1 MSIITGENGQFIVE
15 NALFRR
21 ELKVDEYGL
30 RTVSIIN
37 RSNGR
42 EYIRRPDAAEFQVTL
57 NNQLTYSYHKP
68 EYHILDG
75 NMTTADAEYK
85 FIDSEVIAGTRGSEI
100 LKLAFN
106 VINVTASVNASVKV
120 CYEIYPDIPGATKW
134 LEFSCESNE
143 LHIRQLFFEV
153 LNSCPGEFVDADF
166 YIKQGSVRSQP
177 MFASSDEDI
186 VQVHNRELNEGLYI
200 GNSAPGPMR
209 HFMIYP
215 NWPSGI
221 SCGYNMSSADFNV
234 YLQAGE
240 QFVSDQALL
249 MLYAGN
255 RDDQNIRNQFR
266 EMIRRELPVTADNG
280 EPMYCTWTPFMKN
293 INEALLFELAE
304 RAAKLGFK
312 YFVIDDGWFSDD
324 NWAVDRVKFPNGLE
338 VIADKVKAL
347 GMKFGLWYNIGND
360 YGALGTR
367 SEDNALDFHGEEKRF
382 GFAGSHRTRCMASN
396 HRDFIIAK
404 LSELT
409 KQFGVDYFK
418 LDFSSVC
425 SPYGMMPYGCHSTEH
440 AYHRDYSDS
449 TLAQYRGMKYFSDS
463 LKSHYPDLVI
473 DFSFETFGTEAPSIG
488 ALQFSELHH
497 ITNLNTMQPNV
508 ANALKIRNTIYD
520 FSNLLP
526 IERILG
532 SLICI
537 EGEHGL
543 ENFLTPFT
551 GAPLAAGDLRTLT
564 SDDVTAIAAVS
575 AAWKTLNQ
583 VEQLT
588 NFYRLR
594 GSKYIENSDWDG
606 FARFNSM
613 GSGMLFI
620 FRNGYAAD
628 EFTLQLDYAEQSL
641 TFSDTTGRQLGTY
654 SAEQLKFGVQVD
666 WLQAH
671 SCQAIVFAVAK

>member
-1 MSIITGENGQFIVE
+1 MSIIAGENGQFIVG

-30 RTVSIIN
+30 RTVSVVN
-37 RSNGR
+37 LGNGR
-42 EYIRRPDAAEFQVTL
+42 EYIKRPDAAEFQVTL
-57 NNQLTYSYHKP
+57 NDQLTLSYHKP

-75 NMTTADAEYK
+75 NLTTADAEYK
-85 FIDSEVIAGTRGSEI
+85 FTGSEIIAGATGGEI

-106 VINVTASVNASVKV
+106 ITNINASVKV

-134 LEFSCESNE
+134 LEFSCDAGE

-186 VQVHNRELNEGLYI
+186 VQIHNRELNEGLYI

-209 HFMIYP
+209 HFMVYP

-221 SCGYNMSSADFNV
+221 SCGYNMSSADFNI
-234 YLQAGE
+234 YLNAGE
-240 QFVSDQALL
+240 KFVSDRAL
-249 MLYAGN
+249 MMVYAGN
-255 RDDQNIRNQFR
+255 QDDQNIRNQFR

-280 EPMYCTWTPFMKN
+280 ESMYCTWTPFMKN
-293 INEALLFELAE
+293 IDEALLFDLAE

-312 YFVIDDGWFSDD
+312 YFVIDDGWFIND
-324 NWAVDRVKFPNGLE
+324 NWTVDREKFPNGLE
-338 VIADKVKAL
+338 VIVDKVKTL

-360 YGALGTR
+360 YGAPATR
-367 SEDNALDFHGEEKRF
+367 PEDNALDFHGKEKHF
-382 GFAGSHRTRCMASN
+382 GFAGQYRTRCMASK
-396 HRDFIIAK
+396 HREFMIDK

-409 KQFGVDYFK
+409 EQYGVDYFK
-418 LDFSSVC
+418 LDFSSIC

-440 AYHRDYSDS
+440 AYHQDYSDS
-449 TLAQYRGMKYFSDS
+449 TSEQYRAMSYFKEKMKERYA
-463 LKSHYPDLVI
+463 DLVI

-488 ALQFSELHH
+488 ALQLSELHH

-508 ANALKIRNTIYD
+508 ANALKIRNTIYN

-526 IERILG
+526 VERILG

-551 GAPLAAGDLRTLT
+551 GAPLAAGDLRTL
-564 SDDVTAIAAVS
+564 SAENVTAIAAVS
-575 AAWKTLNQ
+575 SAWERLNQ
-583 VEQLT
+583 TEQLT

-594 GSKYIENSDWDG
+594 GSRYIENSDWDG
-606 FARFNSM
+606 FARFNSI
-613 GSGMLFI
+613 GNGMLFI
-620 FRNGYAAD
+620 FKNGYGEA
-628 EFTLQLDYAEQSL
+628 EITLQLDFAEHSV
-641 TFSDTTGRQLGTY
+641 TFSDTLGCELGTY
-654 SAEQLKFGVQVD
+654 SAEQLKAGIQVA
-666 WLQAH
+666 WLKDF
-671 SCQAIVFAVAK
+671 SCRAISFSVE